1 MKLFSKLFGKKENK
15 ADHPFCSVI
24 VAAAGSS
31 RRMEGQNKLMLPLD
45 GIPVLAR
52 TLLALDGSRLIDEI
66 VVAVR
71 EEDLLP
77 TGDLCRLYGVTKPV
91 KIVRGGES
99 RLDSVLAAAM
109 ECREDA
115 AFLAVHDGAR
125 PLADPELIDRV
136 VALAHRTNAAA
147 PAVPVKDT
155 VKLVREDGV
164 VERTLERAALRAVQT
179 PQVFDAQ
186 LLRAALQAAAASGE
200 EVTDDCSAV
209 ERLGKEVFL
218 TEGSYENIKITT
230 PEDLILAEAIL
241 QRREG
246 AL

>member
-115 AFLAVHDGAR
+115 VFLAVHDGAR
-125 PLADPELIDRV
+125 PLADAELIDRV

-155 VKLVREDGV
+155 IKVVRDGR
-164 VERTLERAALRAVQT
+164 VESTPDRALLRAVQT

-186 LLRAALQAAAASGE
+186 LLRAALQSAQTLGAE
-200 EVTDDCSAV
+200 ITDDCSAV
-209 ERLGKEVFL
+209 ERLGKEVYL

-230 PEDLILAEAIL
+230 PEDMLLACEL
-241 QRREG
+241 LRRREERP
-246 AL
+246 

>member
-1 MKLFSKLFGKKENK
+1 MKLFSKLFGKKEDK

-155 VKLVREDGV
+155 IKVVRDGR
-164 VERTLERAALRAVQT
+164 VESTPDRALLRAVQT

-186 LLRAALQAAAASGE
+186 LLRAALQSAQTLGAE
-200 EVTDDCSAV
+200 ITDDCSAV
-209 ERLGKEVFL
+209 ERLGKEVYL

>member
-1 MKLFSKLFGKKENK
+1 M
-15 ADHPFCSVI
+15 
-24 VAAAGSS
+24 
-31 RRMEGQNKLMLPLD
+31 
-45 GIPVLAR
+45 
-52 TLLALDGSRLIDEI
+52 
-66 VVAVR
+66 
-71 EEDLLP
+71 
-77 TGDLCRLYGVTKPV
+77 
-91 KIVRGGES
+91 
-99 RLDSVLAAAM
+99 
-109 ECREDA
+109 
-115 AFLAVHDGAR
+115 
-125 PLADPELIDRV
+125 
-136 VALAHRTNAAA
+136 ALAHRTNAAA

>member
-1 MKLFSKLFGKKENK
+1 MKLFSKLFGKKEIK
-15 ADHPFCSVI
+15 ADHPFCSAI

-31 RRMEGQNKLMLPLD
+31 RRMAGGNKLMLPLD

-52 TLLALDGSRLIDEI
+52 TLLALDGARFIDEI

-77 TGDLCRLYGVTKPV
+77 TGDLCKLYGVTKPV

-99 RLDSVLAAAM
+99 RLDSVLAASL

-125 PLADPELIDRV
+125 PLADPALIDRV

-155 VKLVREDGV
+155 IKIVRDGQ
-164 VERTLERAALRAVQT
+164 VESTPDRSLLRAVQT

-186 LLRAALQAAAASGE
+186 LLRAALQSAQTLGAE
-200 EVTDDCSAV
+200 ITDDCSAV

-218 TEGSYENIKITT
+218 VEGEEENLKITT
-230 PEDLILAEAIL
+230 PVDLILAEAIL
-241 QRREG
+241 RAREEG
-246 AL
+246 R

>member
-115 AFLAVHDGAR
+115 VFLAVHDGAR
-125 PLADPELIDRV
+125 PLADPELIARV

-155 VKLVREDGV
+155 IKVVRDGR
-164 VERTLERAALRAVQT
+164 VESTPDRALLRAVQT

-186 LLRAALQAAAASGE
+186 LLRAALQSAQTLGAE
-200 EVTDDCSAV
+200 ITDDCSAV
-209 ERLGKEVFL
+209 ERLGKEVYL

-230 PEDLILAEAIL
+230 PEDMLLACEL
-241 QRREG
+241 LRRREERP
-246 AL
+246 